1 MINALSETAQKVG
14 EILIRNNISVSCA
27 ESCTGGLFASYLTSV
42 SGISSVFECGIVTYS
57 NRIKAEKL
65 GVSEKTLEEFGA
77 VSAETAREMAKG
89 IRRVASSNVGVSVT
103 GVAGPNSSEG
113 KLPGTVFIALS
124 SETETLTE
132 NLKIEPKSR
141 DYVREQSVSCI
152 FELIL
157 KYIKKRYPNE

>member
-1 MINALSETAQKVG
+1 MDNTFSELVTTVG
-14 EILIRNNISVSCA
+14 NLLIKNNISVSCA

-42 SGISSVFECGIVTYS
+42 SGISSVFECGMVTYS

-65 GVSEKTLEEFGA
+65 GVREETLSEFGA
-77 VSAETAREMAKG
+77 VSSQTAAQMAQG
-89 IRRVASSNVGVSVT
+89 IRLIASSDIGVSVT

-124 SETETLTE
+124 DGIDTLTE
-132 NLKIEPKSR
+132 NLKIEPQSR
-141 DYVREQSVSCI
+141 DFVREQSVFCI
-152 FELIL
+152 FKLIL